1 MLSEAVSRDICLIQ
15 GAVVAMLALVEQK
28 LLIVPLVSVQ
38 DHLLRALK
46 LTILHMAFEN
56 VRLAAVVDS
65 LVFTK
70 SSSL

>member
-1 MLSEAVSRDICLIQ
+1 MLSEVVSRDICLIQ
-15 GAVVAMLALVEQK
+15 GAVVAMLALVKQK
-28 LLIVPLVSVQ
+28 LVIVPLVSVQ
-38 DHLLRALK
+38 DHLLSALK